1 MNKDDKTLDSQIESM
16 MEQLTIE
23 KAPASL
29 SLRLNR
35 IPEEES
41 RKERLKER
49 RWSWLKPGSFP
60 RWAMVPA
67 FAAVPLLVAVVMLMQ
82 PRQPSPEEVEQ
93 GEMQV
98 AAEDEQHPFYARV
111 ENHIDEALKRR
122 ATGVLLE
129 GSHEACID
137 AVHWL
142 TGPDT
147 RFTCTMSPASRTPIR
162 ALQLDRVDA
171 LLLYHVRVIIT

>member
-1 MNKDDKTLDSQIESM
+1 MNKDDKTLDTQIESM

-93 GEMQV
+93 ARQQLAV
-98 AAEDEQHPFYARV
+98 AFTYLDKVGQ
-111 ENHIDEALKRR
+111 
-122 ATGVLLE
+122 
-129 GSHEACID
+129 
-137 AVHWL
+137 L
-142 TGPDT
+142 TGNEIKSVLGAELHHSVKGPLSEHMP
-147 RFTCTMSPASRTPIR
+147 FTKQSLKEETT
-162 ALQLDRVDA
+162 
-171 LLLYHVRVIIT
+171 